1 MVTTQVI
8 GLDGTT
14 IDINAEYIGEIKKE
28 IEQTTSVFIDDL
40 LVFRHDRDCPLD
52 NGEKVIPNITYYY
65 KIYPKIDRV
74 LDKATRQRVYK
85 VRYEEALKHGYI
97 SIHQFNKSSTMVL
110 VDANE
115 DVFNPPFR
123 VVENRGRGSESY
135 LDTKTNPPLVYT
147 VVEDS
152 YIRNHIEIIPNNM
165 WASPPLYQVNSTLP
179 SNEEVK
185 NV

>member
-14 IDINAEYIGEIKKE
+14 IDIYAEYIGEIKKE
-28 IEQTTSVFIDDL
+28 IEQTTSVFIDDI
-40 LVFRHDRDCPLD
+40 LVFRHDKDRPLD
-52 NGEKVIPNITYYY
+52 NGEKVIPNTTYYY

-74 LDKATRQRVYK
+74 LDKATQQRVCK
-85 VRYEEALKHGYI
+85 VRYEEALKRGYI

-110 VDANE
+110 VDQ
-115 DVFNPPFR
+115 DVLNPPFR
-123 VVENRGRGSESY
+123 VVDNRVRGSESY
-135 LDTKTNPPLVYT
+135 LDTKTKKPLVYT

-165 WASPPLYQVNSTLP
+165 WASPPLYHVNSTLP
-179 SNEEVK
+179 SNEEVE